1 MPLRVNSLNFIF
13 GMLSAFIYIPNKQR
27 RAIHLITQLQSS
39 VNPSCIKKITVHEQ

>member
-27 RAIHLITQLQSS
+27 RAIHLITQTKSS
-39 VNPSCIKKITVHEQ
+39 VNSAGINKITVPEL